1 MVIVFGEYARGRK
14 EKRKIALQ
22 EESQK
27 GSSYGLRTS
36 SLFSS
41 LSSWKGCASGTCPCS
56 FQEPEARAAS
66 RTKTLNRN
74 ALHLHGDGK
83 RLKLEGGVHR

>member
-41 LSSWKGCASGTCPCS
+41 LFISKA
-56 FQEPEARAAS
+56 
-66 RTKTLNRN
+66 
-74 ALHLHGDGK
+74 
-83 RLKLEGGVHR
+83 